1 MADAEHGDS
10 HAQVSLRGRLCC
22 TGHRPMPISKL
33 NKAPLCCVQ
42 GAAQPEFAFSPPP
55 PTSGPAATAAD
66 TPTNPIR
73 SSMTPG
79 DLRAVKATSRRQM
92 AAEWVAAQ
100 TGIAVPHH
108 SDAAFR
114 QSLADGVTL
123 CRLMNALRPGAV
135 GKVGMG
141 CHRRSGVWSGCDS
154 GKAGTF
160 WINII
165 PGWPNNRCCSYH
177 SGYQPPL
184 LPTPPFRPP
193 PPAAAADPGWK
204 PRRVRQPHGRGDPD
218 L

>member
-10 HAQVSLRGRLCC
+10 REQVSLGPRLCC
-22 TGHRPMPISKL
+22 TGHLPMPISKL
-33 NKAPLCCVQ
+33 DKASLCCAQ

-55 PTSGPAATAAD
+55 PATAPAAAAAD
-66 TPTNPIR
+66 TPTNPLR

-135 GKVGMG
+135 SKVGMG
-141 CHRRSGVWSGCDS
+141 CRRCSGACGGCDS
-154 GKAGTF
+154 RKAQGKQAHFGYTTLRT
-160 WINII
+160 
-165 PGWPNNRCCSYH
+165 GQT
-177 SGYQPPL
+177 SGAAATVAATSRQPPPL
-184 LPTPPFRPP
+184 TPSPCPS
-193 PPAAAADPGWK
+193 PPAAVADP
-204 PRRVRQPHGRGDPD
+204 RRQPR
-218 L
+218 